1 MKMNIKVSK
10 TIGDEYK
17 KRFFTKLHGLSS
29 HYKIK
34 GIEVKT
40 LDGNEFMELYNILGE
55 GNRNKENMVM
65 FDWYRYMITD
75 MMRGLYQLKQREAN
89 EELLRLV
96 KSDKW
101 SDIRKLYNIIE
112 YINIILKE

>member
-1 MKMNIKVSK
+1 M
-10 TIGDEYK
+10 
-17 KRFFTKLHGLSS
+17 
-29 HYKIK
+29 
-34 GIEVKT
+34 
-40 LDGNEFMELYNILGE
+40 YNILGN

-75 MMRGLYQLKQREAN
+75 IMRGLYQLKQREAN

-112 YINIILKE
+112 YINILLKN